1 MSLLVVLTA
10 LVCAAA
16 AQQQVESAA
25 GECKF
30 RQFRCGDGQCITA
43 LHRCDGFKDCRDG
56 SDEVSC
62 DALPEVHLPA
72 DNATVG
78 ARVRYAEEHLAIEL
92 HLCGRQYCSELS
104 LRGTGRY
111 GKLRYLTATR
121 CNLFGRGCGN
131 SSSNFN
137 LSDDEFPPGEIELE
151 LQHRSSELAVW
162 RKGQPLDVAVV
173 PVASDYRTLRVR
185 PSYWTDDMPV
195 EFIGAP
201 TTEQPSTTQATSP
214 GSTVRPSSS
223 TPAGTACT
231 LLLWSCLLML
241 RPLLI

>member
-56 SDEVSC
+56 SDE
-62 DALPEVHLPA
+62 
-72 DNATVG
+72 
-78 ARVRYAEEHLAIEL
+78 
-92 HLCGRQYCSELS
+92 
-104 LRGTGRY
+104 
-111 GKLRYLTATR
+111 
-121 CNLFGRGCGN
+121 
-131 SSSNFN
+131 NFN